1 MMKSD
6 QIRIVTAK
14 AATKQD
20 LCVTLAYVQDA
31 LDLTQRLK
39 VKLEA
44 MPIVIRELL
53 ESKGHEVDVATRS
66 EFVFMQCINYIEQ
79 LVDCV

>member
-1 MMKSD
+1 MSD

-31 LDLTQRLK
+31 LDLTSRLK
-39 VKLEA
+39 AKLEV
-44 MPIVIRELL
+44 MPMVIREML
-53 ESKGHEVDVATRS
+53 EDKGHEVDVATRS

-79 LVDCV
+79 LVECI